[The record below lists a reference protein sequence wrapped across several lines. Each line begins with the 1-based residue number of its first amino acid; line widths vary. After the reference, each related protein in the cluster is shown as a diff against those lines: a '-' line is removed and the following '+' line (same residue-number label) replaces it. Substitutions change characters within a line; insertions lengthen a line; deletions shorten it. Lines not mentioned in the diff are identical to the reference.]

1 MQLSHPDSIYQLMKH
16 TFLSYAKRSGQSEF
30 EAMKTYYEWK
40 RLFTAGDG
48 QQSWQVFSRFCFPK
62 AETKVE

>member
-1 MQLSHPDSIYQLMKH
+1 MQTSHPDSIYQLMKY
-16 TFLSYAKRSGQSEF
+16 TFLSYGKRTGKSEF

-40 RLFTAGDG
+40 RFFIQGDE
-48 QQSWQVFSRFCFPK
+48 QQSWQIFCHFCFPK